1 MPITSKPPRTIK
13 PLTPTPKAEKKGS
26 IAAKN
31 ITKEV
36 AKDAVA
42 TSQIRLKKREKFCA
56 NPECGRPFIPVNVRQ
71 IKCKECIKIANEAA
85 QKATKDKILQKQ
97 ETERK
102 EKERKEAEIYQAA
115 KQAAIEAA
123 KQSAILPI
131 PEEESTTLHDNLKLV
146 NVRCRLEKD
155 FPGECPHGGV
165 FQCTWGKYQQGQ
177 AYCDRECHKLHKRL
191 KSKAYQEEQEA
202 KRQGRVPIEEVRL
215 DYLPHDGQKLFH
227 ASPARFKVLICGA
240 RWGKDR
246 GSMAEYIL
254 RFASMLSEN
263 RPSTLVPRVHGF
275 IVAPTYPLANQ
286 IWRELKH
293 FFPEQWIVNKNEA
306 EHRMETAAGGIIE
319 VKSADN
325 PDSLVSVG
333 LDIVLVTEAARV
345 KDLEY
350 TWSYLRG
357 RLASPGRGPGGKG
370 GIALLNSTPKGR
382 TFLYQMYMWGQDV
395 NYPDW
400 ASWQFPTVSN
410 PYVNPKEVDDAE
422 KTLPRNMFRQE
433 FLGEFLEDSGEVF
446 ANVDDISSGVL
457 QEPEIGR
464 TYKAAW
470 DPAQRF
476 DYSGFGIRD
485 DRGVQVVKERWT
497 GVPWTIQLDRVEAYC
512 KKYNNA
518 HLDMDSTGIGETL
531 PEAVAQRGV
540 SVTGHFFTNAF
551 KEQLVSHLALLCE
564 GKDVVLLDD
573 KDQKEEMKAYTY
585 TFTKT
590 GKVSYHHP
598 VGGHD
603 DLVTV
608 LMLLY
613 MDFNAAVTTLPFMGL
628 LLGARRGANMERPQ
642 IHNGSHN
649 ESREPKREPKSQ
661 LPQPTG
667 DMFRDMCIHQE
678 YVPATCILPGQI
690 AWGLVNKGEDPCTGC
705 NGDRSVCKGRPR
717 NPDLYKVG

>member
-1 MPITSKPPRTIK
+1 MPKPPRTIK
-13 PLTPTPKAEKKGS
+13 PSSPTPKANKKGS

-31 ITKEV
+31 ITKET

-42 TSQIRLKKREKFCA
+42 ASQIRLKKREKLC
-56 NPECGRPFIPVNVRQ
+56 PECGQPFIPVNVRQ
-71 IKCKECIKIANEAA
+71 IKCKDCIKIANEVA

-97 ETERK
+97 E
-102 EKERKEAEIYQAA
+102 EIHQAA

-131 PEEESTTLHDNLKLV
+131 PEEKSTALHDNLKLV

-165 FQCTWGKYQQGQ
+165 FQCTWEKYRKGQ
-177 AYCDRECHKLHKRL
+177 AYCDRECFKLHKKL

-202 KRQGRVPIEEVRL
+202 KRQGRVPMEEVRL
-215 DYLPHDGQKLFH
+215 DYLPHDGGQRLIH

-246 GSMAEYIL
+246 CSIAEYIF
-254 RFASMLSEN
+254 RFAEMLSEN

-275 IVAPTYPLANQ
+275 IIAPTYGLARQ

-293 FFPEQWIVNKNEA
+293 FFPPQWVINKNEA
-306 EHRMETAAGGIIE
+306 EYRLETAGDGLIE

-333 LDIVLVTEAARV
+333 LDIILMTEASRV

-357 RLASPGRGPGGKG
+357 RLASPGRGPGGRG
-370 GIALLNSTPKGR
+370 GLALINSTPKGR
-382 TFLYQMYMWGQDV
+382 NFLYQMYMWGQDT

-400 ASWQFPTVSN
+400 ESWHFPTITN
-410 PYVNPKEVDDAE
+410 PYVNPKEIEDAE

-446 ANVDDISSGVL
+446 ANVDDISKGVL
-457 QEPEIGR
+457 QEPEPGR
-464 TYKAAW
+464 TYKASW

-497 GVPWTIQLDRVEAYC
+497 GVPWTIQLDRVEHYC

-564 GKDVVLLDD
+564 GSDIVLLDD
-573 KDQKEEMKAYTY
+573 KAQKEELKAYTY

-590 GKVSYHHP
+590 GKISYHHP

-603 DLVTV
+603 DLVTM
-608 LMLLY
+608 LLLLY
-613 MDFNAAVTTLPFMGL
+613 MDFNAALDVLPFMGL
-628 LLGARRGANMERPQ
+628 LMGA
-642 IHNGSHN
+642 
-649 ESREPKREPKSQ
+649 SRQR
-661 LPQPTG
+661 
-667 DMFRDMCIHQE
+667 
-678 YVPATCILPGQI
+678 A
-690 AWGLVNKGEDPCTGC
+690 
-705 NGDRSVCKGRPR
+705 
-717 NPDLYKVG
+717 VG